1 MSRTINTQDLL
12 QLIHQATSLQDLDK
26 SEDLS
31 NLINTAV
38 AIMALSIRRKFVVCS
53 DIQSEAVE
61 ELKIYVHNRK

>member
-12 QLIHQATSLQDLDK
+12 QLIHRATSLQDLDK

-53 DIQSEAVE
+53 DIQHEAVE
-61 ELKIYVHNRK
+61 ELKMYVHNHR

>member
-61 ELKIYVHNRK
+61 ELKMYVRNRK